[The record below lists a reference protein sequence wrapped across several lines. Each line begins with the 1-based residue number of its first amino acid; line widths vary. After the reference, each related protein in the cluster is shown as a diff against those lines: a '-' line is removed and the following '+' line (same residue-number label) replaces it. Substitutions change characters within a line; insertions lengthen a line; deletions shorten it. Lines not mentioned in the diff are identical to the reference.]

1 MRRSSKG
8 ILSPKTA
15 GGEVSGPVPAAPLV
29 PIMSSPTS
37 MPPPIPHEISML
49 RTFSSALLAVLCCSL
64 PLLAVD
70 HKLEKVDEAAP
81 KEGLSAEIAAL
92 LSPTG
97 FKVVRG
103 ETRVVC
109 EVWLCKEWPI
119 KEAKVG
125 GEVLYPFQPG
135 QVMGVARFP
144 RKGSDFRE
152 QDVPAGLYTLRYG
165 QQPVDGAHVGTSP
178 TRDFLLLTPADKD
191 KSPDIIAD
199 FKALSKASA
208 QTTGASHPA
217 ILSLQRL
224 SDQEPLTIRHQE
236 DKNWWIVRF
245 TGKTRS
251 GDKTTDQA
259 VEAVLVGHAG
269 E

>member
-1 MRRSSKG
+1 
-8 ILSPKTA
+8 
-15 GGEVSGPVPAAPLV
+15 
-29 PIMSSPTS
+29 
-37 MPPPIPHEISML
+37 ML
-49 RTFSSALLAVLCCSL
+49 RITFYALLATSFLSL
-64 PLLAVD
+64 PLLAAD
-70 HKLEKVDEAAP
+70 HKVEKIDEPAP
-81 KEGLSAEIAAL
+81 KEGISAETAAL

-97 FKVVRG
+97 FKVIRG
-103 ETRVVC
+103 ETRVIV
-109 EVWLCKEWPI
+109 EVWPCKEWPI
-119 KEAKVG
+119 KAAKTG
-125 GEVLYPFQPG
+125 NDVLYPFQPG

-144 RKGSDFRE
+144 RKGNDFRE

-224 SDQEPLTIRHQE
+224 SDSKDALAIRHQE
-236 DKNWWIVRF
+236 DKDWWIVRF
-245 TGKTRS
+245 TSKTKS
-251 GDKTTDQA
+251 GDKTADQA
-259 VEAVLVGHAG
+259 VEAVFVGHAG

>member
-1 MRRSSKG
+1 
-8 ILSPKTA
+8 
-15 GGEVSGPVPAAPLV
+15 
-29 PIMSSPTS
+29 
-37 MPPPIPHEISML
+37 ML
-49 RTFSSALLAVLCCSL
+49 RITFYALLATSFLSL
-64 PLLAVD
+64 PLLAAD
-70 HKLEKVDEAAP
+70 HKVEKIDEPAP
-81 KEGLSAEIAAL
+81 KEGISPEIAAL

-97 FKVVRG
+97 FKVIRG
-103 ETRVVC
+103 ESRVVC

-125 GEVLYPFQPG
+125 GDVLYPFQPG
-135 QVMGVARFP
+135 QMMGVARFP
-144 RKGSDFRE
+144 RKGIDFRE
-152 QDVPAGLYTLRYG
+152 QDIPAGLYTLRYG

-191 KSPDIIAD
+191 KSADIIAD

-217 ILSLQRL
+217 ILSLQKL

-236 DKNWWIVRF
+236 DKDWWIVRF
-245 TGKTRS
+245 TGKTKA
-251 GDKTTDQA
+251 GDKTADQA
-259 VEAVLVGHAG
+259 VEAVFVGHAG

>member
-1 MRRSSKG
+1 
-8 ILSPKTA
+8 
-15 GGEVSGPVPAAPLV
+15 
-29 PIMSSPTS
+29 
-37 MPPPIPHEISML
+37 ML
-49 RTFSSALLAVLCCSL
+49 RTALYSLIAASLISL
-64 PLLAVD
+64 PLLAAD
-70 HKLEKVDEAAP
+70 HKVEKVDEPAP
-81 KEGLSAEIAAL
+81 KEGISAEIAAL

-103 ETRVVC
+103 ESRVIC

-119 KEAKVG
+119 KEAKVSSD
-125 GEVLYPFQPG
+125 VLYPFQPG

-152 QDVPAGLYTLRYG
+152 QEVPAGLYTLRYG

-191 KSPDIIAD
+191 KSPDLIAD

-224 SDQEPLTIRHQE
+224 GDSKEALAIRHQE
-236 DKNWWIVRF
+236 DKDWWIVRF
-245 TGKTRS
+245 TGKTKA
-251 GDKTTDQA
+251 GDKTVDQA
-259 VEAVLVGHAG
+259 VEAVLVGHAA

>member
-1 MRRSSKG
+1 
-8 ILSPKTA
+8 
-15 GGEVSGPVPAAPLV
+15 
-29 PIMSSPTS
+29 
-37 MPPPIPHEISML
+37 ML
-49 RTFSSALLAVLCCSL
+49 RTAFYTLFAASLFSL
-64 PLLAVD
+64 PLLAAD
-70 HKLEKVDEAAP
+70 HKVEKLDEPAP
-81 KEGLSAEIAAL
+81 KEGIAPEIAAL

-97 FKVVRG
+97 FKVIRG
-103 ETRVVC
+103 ESRVVS

-125 GEVLYPFQPG
+125 NDVLYPFQPG
-135 QVMGVARFP
+135 QVMGVARYP

-152 QDVPAGLYTLRYG
+152 QDIPAGLYTLRYG

-236 DKNWWIVRF
+236 DKDWWIVCF
-245 TGKTRS
+245 TGKTKS
-251 GDKTTDQA
+251 GDKTADQA
-259 VEAVLVGHAG
+259 VEAVIAGHAG

>member
-1 MRRSSKG
+1 
-8 ILSPKTA
+8 
-15 GGEVSGPVPAAPLV
+15 
-29 PIMSSPTS
+29 
-37 MPPPIPHEISML
+37 ML
-49 RTFSSALLAVLCCSL
+49 RTPFQALLAISLFCS
-64 PLLAVD
+64 PLFAAD
-70 HKLEKVDEAAP
+70 HKVEKLAEAAP
-81 KEGLSAEIAAL
+81 KDGLAPEIAAL

-97 FKVVRG
+97 FKVIRG
-103 ETRVVC
+103 ESRVVC

-119 KEAKVG
+119 KETKVG

-135 QVMGVARFP
+135 QVMGVARYP

-178 TRDFLLLTPADKD
+178 TRDFLLLTPAEKD
-191 KSPDIIAD
+191 KSPDIVAD

-208 QTTGASHPA
+208 QTTGTSHPA

-224 SDQEPLTIRHQE
+224 SDSKESLAIRHQE
-236 DKNWWIVRF
+236 DKDWWIVHVA
-245 TGKTRS
+245 GKTKS
-251 GDKTTDQA
+251 GEKTADQA
-259 VEAVLVGHAG
+259 VEVVLVGHAG

>member
-1 MRRSSKG
+1 
-8 ILSPKTA
+8 
-15 GGEVSGPVPAAPLV
+15 
-29 PIMSSPTS
+29 
-37 MPPPIPHEISML
+37 ML
-49 RTFSSALLAVLCCSL
+49 RISIHALLFVSLFAISLC
-64 PLLAVD
+64 AAD
-70 HKLEKVDEAAP
+70 HKVEKVDEPAP
-81 KEGLSAEIAAL
+81 KEGISAEIAAL

-97 FKVVRG
+97 FKVIRG
-103 ETRVVC
+103 ESRVIC
-109 EVWLCKEWPI
+109 EVWPCKEWPI
-119 KEAKVG
+119 KEVKASND
-125 GEVLYPFQPG
+125 VLYPFQPG

-217 ILSLQRL
+217 ILSLQRQ
-224 SDQEPLTIRHQE
+224 SDSKDALAIRHQE
-236 DKNWWIVRF
+236 DKDWWIVRF
-245 TGKTRS
+245 TGKTKS
-251 GDKTTDQA
+251 GDKAADQG
-259 VEAVLVGHAG
+259 VEAVFVGHAG

>member
-1 MRRSSKG
+1 
-8 ILSPKTA
+8 
-15 GGEVSGPVPAAPLV
+15 
-29 PIMSSPTS
+29 
-37 MPPPIPHEISML
+37 ML
-49 RTFSSALLAVLCCSL
+49 RNIFYALLAASFSL
-64 PLLAVD
+64 PLLAAD
-70 HKLEKVDEAAP
+70 HKVEKVDEPAP
-81 KEGLSAEIAAL
+81 KEGISPEIAAL

-97 FKVVRG
+97 FKVIRG
-103 ETRVVC
+103 ESRVVC

-119 KEAKVG
+119 KETKTG
-125 GEVLYPFQPG
+125 NDVLYPFQPG

-224 SDQEPLTIRHQE
+224 SDSKDALAIRHQE
-236 DKNWWIVRF
+236 DKDWWIVRF
-245 TGKTRS
+245 TGKTKS
-251 GDKTTDQA
+251 GSKMADQA
-259 VEAVLVGHAG
+259 VEAVFVGHAG

>member
-1 MRRSSKG
+1 
-8 ILSPKTA
+8 
-15 GGEVSGPVPAAPLV
+15 
-29 PIMSSPTS
+29 
-37 MPPPIPHEISML
+37 ML
-49 RTFSSALLAVLCCSL
+49 RAITFAFLSLLIAAV
-64 PLLAVD
+64 PVAAVD
-70 HKLEKVDEAAP
+70 HRVEKLAEAAP
-81 KEGLSAEIAAL
+81 KDGIAPEIAAL
-92 LSPTG
+92 LNPTG

-103 ETRVVC
+103 ASRVVC

-135 QVMGVARFP
+135 QVFGVARYP
-144 RKGSDFRE
+144 RPGSDFRE
-152 QDVPAGLYTLRYG
+152 QEIPAGLYTLRYG

-178 TRDFLLLTPADKD
+178 TRDFLLLTPAEKD
-191 KSPDIIAD
+191 VSPEIIAD

-224 SDQEPLTIRHQE
+224 SDGKEPLAIRHE
-236 DKNWWIVRF
+236 EEKDWWIVRF
-245 TGKTRS
+245 TGKTKS
-251 GDKTTDQA
+251 GDRAKDQA
-259 VEAVLVGHAG
+259 VEAVFVGHAG